1 MSTIG
6 SMGSSPLQMMQS
18 MQEKMKAADADENGS
33 ISKEEFIAGAPEK
46 RSAEM
51 IDKMF
56 ERIDADGSGEIS
68 TEEQQAMLD
77 QMAERADKISSMKSG
92 GSSDNQI
99 FSSLLDSLSSDDD
112 ESDRNDDL
120 ISLMKEKLAS
130 GELDQQELA
139 QSMME
144 VSKMFPRINTT
155 A

>member
-1 MSTIG
+1 
-6 SMGSSPLQMMQS
+6 MGSSPLQMMQS